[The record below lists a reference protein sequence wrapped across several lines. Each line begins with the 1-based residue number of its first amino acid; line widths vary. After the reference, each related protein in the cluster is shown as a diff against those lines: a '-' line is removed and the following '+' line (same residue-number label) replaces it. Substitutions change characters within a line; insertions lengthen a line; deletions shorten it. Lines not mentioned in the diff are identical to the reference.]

1 MGNSKTARQTG
12 VLRWSNEDYLD
23 QPGDVRAELKKTL
36 LEQLDTNGFKGD
48 VSEYA
53 SELNTV
59 ARAVFS
65 HRQLNKDTTMTFGY
79 GKEIDTFSKNML
91 ETYDELK
98 ANPSLIDNRQG
109 LRDAFIAAYPEIDE
123 RFPGG
128 ENFGDTMMT
137 IYKPALTDVM
147 SPEALATRAIMRAS
161 AVLHAATNTLMSIE
175 GPTGLPLNFGRD
187 MQIEG
192 GGTETAYKI
201 RGSEVKGGVQEFK
214 AAHQVS
220 EPSSAAAR
228 TYASED
234 GDANVTPGDFAYGG
248 SVVGP
253 VQALDASTVAQTASG
268 KSWNRLKQA
277 SGNNPYIHT
286 IYDAFKADAMG
297 FDVVLEEVNQN
308 WLDTS
313 MRWSY
318 LKETR
323 KSTLDMMENW
333 RKEIGKRNPNEELS
347 DNEAS
352 YMNFILKMETNA
364 QGKPSM
370 KNFFTKIGTA
380 GDFARKK
387 IDHGKAQ
394 KQMAKNMASAGYDWT
409 DPPAKPTVRQ
419 LKEFVETLNAQLNIY
434 KRLDGAI
441 NFTEQQ
447 KKELRKEI
455 MEQGYKTRSG
465 RRIALQYY
473 AH

>member
-1 MGNSKTARQTG
+1 
-12 VLRWSNEDYLD
+12 
-23 QPGDVRAELKKTL
+23 
-36 LEQLDTNGFKGD
+36 
-48 VSEYA
+48 
-53 SELNTV
+53 
-59 ARAVFS
+59 
-65 HRQLNKDTTMTFGY
+65 
-79 GKEIDTFSKNML
+79 
-91 ETYDELK
+91 
-98 ANPSLIDNRQG
+98 
-109 LRDAFIAAYPEIDE
+109 
-123 RFPGG
+123 
-128 ENFGDTMMT
+128 
-137 IYKPALTDVM
+137 
-147 SPEALATRAIMRAS
+147 
-161 AVLHAATNTLMSIE
+161 MSIE
-175 GPTGLPLNFGRD
+175 GPTKLPLNFGRD

-192 GGTETAYKI
+192 EGTETEYKI
-201 RGSEVKGGVQEFK
+201 RGDLVEKGVQKFK

-228 TYASED
+228 TYSDPATGEQ
-234 GDANVTPGDFAYGG
+234 NVTPGDFAYGG

-268 KSWNRLKQA
+268 PSWNRLKQA

-297 FDVVLEEVNQN
+297 FDVILEEVNQN

-323 KSTLDMMENW
+323 KSTLDMMEKW
-333 RKEIGKRNPNEELS
+333 RSNINKRIKANPNEELS
-347 DNEAS
+347 ANEAE
-352 YMNFILKMETNA
+352 YMNFILKAETNA
-364 QGKPSM
+364 EGKPSM
-370 KNFFTKIGTA
+370 KNFYTKIGTA
-380 GDFARKK
+380 GDFERLK
-387 IDHGKAQ
+387 IKHYDAF
-394 KQMAKNMASAGYDWT
+394 KQMAKNMASVGYDWT

-441 NFTEQQ
+441 NFTEKQ